1 MGGGGLALRVAA
13 TWALARAGFSDTELG
28 AGVLG
33 RVLGVADMDGDGT
46 LDVVTASA
54 DRFTVVYNTAE
65 GFVATDSGADGS
77 VAAVA
82 ALALADL
89 DGDGA
94 ADVLL
99 AAGAS
104 VQIWQVDGDMTT
116 PLVLRWETELNSGAG
131 CLDVFDVTGDGLAD
145 FFAGQPEENLLSS
158 YRRLGDDF
166 VEGDVDDDAGG
177 VVALVHG
184 DVDGDGDV
192 DAFAAYGALN
202 AVAYLKNDGAGNE
215 ASFSRILGTEDGMA
229 PNAIFGNVD
238 VDGDGNLDLLVTG
251 DDGRVYWYEN
261 IDLHEG
267 GTYAILRD
275 ISSATDGPRSVQGVD
290 VDGDGD
296 VDVLVASY
304 FDDAVTW
311 FENQGED
318 AAGTLQFA
326 QHAVKSTSYARGLV
340 EQVTGTWGDICLD
353 ETSLTGWDGAVLSY
367 GDGSSGDNSASD
379 VLDTSAEYISRV
391 RQASYSGSSQCDEG
405 LGGGVYYEVSSIYE
419 TSVVRYFNFGAGDPE
434 DTAATT
440 AEGRAADW
448 AASWPCQI
456 VGLVV
461 DGDGDPATVDTIAGV
476 ETNCD
481 GGTFPIPTGTLYDD
495 TCVVVAADLDGD
507 GDADVVSASS
517 ADGKAWW
524 HESVGDATAAPAAAP
539 NCGWAARD
547 EWSTTHAS
555 GWFVARVDDSAV
567 ATDVPL
573 GVFID
578 GELWGLS
585 EASEAL
591 PDSSGDFAG
600 MNCYST
606 SIFSDGTSA
615 GADITYKL
623 CLDGAALAADAVS
636 LDAAETLTDGEYG
649 STSYPVFLDFP
660 SPTAPTPRPTLVS
673 EATLVAHYSF
683 DDGTAADV
691 AGGLGLDG
699 TITGATA
706 TAGPGGSRALAFDGV
721 DDIAT
726 FPAAMTADVLGAS
739 SRTVCLWATVDAWN
753 GAALFSYG
761 AADDDMTYFAF
772 ETSHEPGEFA
782 LSFQSSNVVLWGSD
796 DGAWHHYCVT
806 YADGW
811 LKLYFDGRV
820 FYSSSAFLYTGDGQ
834 NFIVGGAGSDAAYFD
849 GAVDDLYVYSSQLDD
864 DSIRAIFE
872 LTGLP
877 TASPTLTPPPTRVSQ
892 STLVA
897 YYSFDDGTAAEDTD
911 SSLNGTVFGATA
923 TTGPDGSGALSFDGG
938 DSAAAFPAALT
949 GGLLGI
955 AHRTVCLWATIDAWN
970 GAALFW
976 YGTPWSASDNQQF
989 ALKTSSAGSVDVY
1002 FNGAGDAGDVALAG
1016 SDDGAWH
1023 HYCVAYD
1030 GAFWVLYFDGQQAST
1045 GAAELNTGDEYGLQV
1060 GGLFNFAYFDG
1071 AVDDLYVYSSALDA
1085 ASIQHIFELTGTPTA
1100 APTPTPPPPSSNG
1113 ELCDC
1118 ASYANGATE
1127 NDAVLCVPNSGQ
1139 CRPPNDGDGLC
1150 SSDAPACVLSDA
1162 PTPHPTSLFSTL
1174 APTPA
1179 SLYYDCRRM
1188 ANTICDDDLMEPCVV
1203 GPRDCGDLDEETC
1216 FYEDCNPC
1224 AAGAGDAMCACGILS
1239 VYGDDAN
1246 LCCWGGCGECGGQA
1260 CDERP
1265 GGPDACCHGN
1275 INSSGDICQVPSDTA
1290 CAVPDPLDDTTIR
1303 EAVAAWAWGPETA
1316 TATYGDI
1323 GSWDTS
1329 MVTDFSELFC
1339 ASADDCG
1346 HTYAEAATFDEDVG
1360 YWDVSAAVTMK
1371 SMFRGCDHFDRDLG
1385 GWDVSAVTDMSHM
1398 FASAGAFDRDL
1409 GWCQRF
1415 SRVLT
1420 GENRRVP

>member
-28 AGVLG
+28 AGVQG

-65 GFVATDSGADGS
+65 GF
-77 VAAVA
+77 
-82 ALALADL
+82 
-89 DGDGA
+89 
-94 ADVLL
+94 
-99 AAGAS
+99 
-104 VQIWQVDGDMTT
+104 IWQFDGDMTA
-116 PLVLRWETELNSGAG
+116 PLILRWQTSGNSGAG
-131 CLDVFDVTGDGLAD
+131 CLDVLNFNGDGDPD
-145 FFAGQPEENLLSS
+145 FFAGRPEENLLSS

-166 VEGDVDDDAGG
+166 VEGVVDNDAGG
-177 VVALVHG
+177 VVALVHA
-184 DVDGDGDV
+184 DVNGDGDV

-215 ASFSRILGTEDGMA
+215 ASFSRVLGTEDGMA

-238 VDGDGNLDLLVTG
+238 VDGDGNLDLL
-251 DDGRVYWYEN
+251 
-261 IDLHEG
+261 
-267 GTYAILRD
+267 
-275 ISSATDGPRSVQGVD
+275 GVD

-353 ETSLTGWDGAVLSY
+353 ETS
-367 GDGSSGDNSASD
+367 
-379 VLDTSAEYISRV
+379 
-391 RQASYSGSSQCDEG
+391 
-405 LGGGVYYEVSSIYE
+405 
-419 TSVVRYFNFGAGDPE
+419 
-434 DTAATT
+434 
-440 AEGRAADW
+440 
-448 AASWPCQI
+448 
-456 VGLVV
+456 
-461 DGDGDPATVDTIAGV
+461 
-476 ETNCD
+476 
-481 GGTFPIPTGTLYDD
+481 
-495 TCVVVAADLDGD
+495 
-507 GDADVVSASS
+507 
-517 ADGKAWW
+517 
-524 HESVGDATAAPAAAP
+524 
-539 NCGWAARD
+539 
-547 EWSTTHAS
+547 
-555 GWFVARVDDSAV
+555 SAV
-567 ATDVPL
+567 ATDVPSASSSTASSGAL
-573 GVFID
+573 GT
-578 GELWGLS
+578 
-585 EASEAL
+585 SEAL
-591 PDSSGDFAG
+591 PDSSGAFAG
-600 MNCYST
+600 LDCYST
-606 SIFSDGTSA
+606 SIFSDGASA

-623 CLDGAALAADAVS
+623 CLDGAVLAADAVS

-649 STSYPVFLDFP
+649 STSDPVFLDFP
-660 SPTAPTPRPTLVS
+660 SPTAPTLVARYAFDGGDAS
-673 EATLVAHYSF
+673 DDSGNGMTGTIHGATATVGFDGGGALAFDGVDDYVELPAAVTATLGAGAARTVCLWAKIGAFDGGGLFSYGAPADGREFSLRTYGDVVLRVQYYGEAFDADVALAGSDDGAWHHYCLAYDGAAWTLYYDGSQAQTATLALDTDAASATFKLGPLRDDARADAVARADADAAADARVRGDARRVLPF
-683 DDGTAADV
+683 DDGTAADDV
-691 AGGLGLDG
+691 TGGLALDG

-726 FPAAMTADVLGAS
+726 FPAAVTADVLLAS
-739 SRTVCLWATVDAWN
+739 SRTFCLWATVDAWN

-761 AADDDMTYFAF
+761 AADHWDDTTYFAF
-772 ETSHEPGEFA
+772 QTSHEPGEFK

-806 YADGW
+806 YDDGW
-811 LKLYFDGRV
+811 LKLYFDGE
-820 FYSSSAFLYTGDGQ
+820 FFDSSVAYLHTGDGQ
-834 NFIVGGAGSDAAYFD
+834 NFMVGGAGSDAAYFD
-849 GAVDDLYVYSSQLDD
+849 GAVDDLYVYSSALDAA
-864 DSIRAIFE
+864 SIQHIFE

-892 STLVA
+892 STLVG

-923 TTGPDGSGALSFDGG
+923 TTGPDGSGALSFDGSE
-938 DSAAAFPAALT
+938 SAAAFPTALT
-949 GGLLGI
+949 WGLLGI

-976 YGTPWSASDNQQF
+976 YGTLWSASDNQVF
-989 ALKTSSAGSVDVY
+989 ALKTSSPGSVDVY
-1002 FNGAGDAGDVALAG
+1002 FNGAADAGDVALAG

-1030 GAFWVLYFDGQQAST
+1030 GAFWFLYFDGQQAST
-1045 GAAELNTGDEYGLQV
+1045 GAAELNTGDEFELQV
-1060 GGLFNFAYFDG
+1060 GGLSNWGVYFDG

-1100 APTPTPPPPSSNG
+1100 APTLTPPPPPSNG

-1118 ASYANGATE
+1118 TSYANGATE
-1127 NDAVLCVPNSGQ
+1127 YDAVLCVPNSGQ

-1188 ANTICDDDLMEPCVV
+1188 TNTICDDDLMDMCVV

-1239 VYGDDAN
+1239 VYGDYTN

-1265 GGPDACCHGN
+1265 GGPDKCCHSN

-1303 EAVAAWAWGPETA
+1303 VAVAAWAWGPETA

-1360 YWDVSAAVTMK
+1360 YWDV
-1371 SMFRGCDHFDRDLG
+1371 CP
-1385 GWDVSAVTDMSHM
+1385 
-1398 FASAGAFDRDL
+1398 
-1409 GWCQRF
+1409 
-1415 SRVLT
+1415 
-1420 GENRRVP
+1420 RR